1 MRIRQ
6 RTGRSSAAARR
17 TSCVRAMRFEEQ
29 DRGYVVGDITID
41 GRSIQFAGQLA
52 LRVRVRIEALQ
63 AHRPSAAIA
72 PTLYWV
78 IYVAAVV

>member
-6 RTGRSSAAARR
+6 YWTVERGSETHIL
-17 TSCVRAMRFEEQ
+17 RASYAVPEEQ

-52 LRVRVRIEALQ
+52 LRVGKDRSPHK